1 MSYTITGGGTISN
14 TNVKG
19 SSSQYDVGPSGDS
32 GVTKSGIVHNSGK
45 YIYATGVTLTNTADP
60 STGVTT
66 FTKTIAGQQGASV
79 THSDSTKLINGG
91 YNYGDGTTGGNDTHT
106 YNPNG
111 SYTATYT
118 VANDLQS
125 LSISTTS
132 NVAFVSPPTIS
143 ITSSQSGRTFTITKT
158 ATDATSY
165 IWYVNDTQYSTTSG
179 NLTYTFSGYNPDSA
193 TVYCKATGE
202 GGSTNSNTLTLS
214 VSGVSP
220 TITVNTPTYSGR
232 VISLTS
238 TATNTTSYQWQY
250 STDNTNW
257 TNGGTSSTYSYTV
270 PDNYSGYMYFKC
282 TATNSYT
289 SITSSTVTSK
299 QWYAVPTVSISG
311 SLNKRTYTITPT
323 YTNTT
328 SMVWKIDGTQFSTTL
343 GTVSYTFDKKAEGTF
358 SFTCTATGNGGSTTS
373 NTLSVT
379 IEKADYDMMEDSAKL
394 RRFKL
399 GESRMLKGFG
409 TGE

>member
-66 FTKTIAGQQGASV
+66 FTKTIAGQRGGSV
-79 THSDSTKLINGG
+79 THSDTTKLINGG

-165 IWYVNDTQYSTTSG
+165 IWYVNGSQYSTTSG
-179 NLTYTFSGYNPDSA
+179 NLTYTFDGYNPGTA

-202 GGSTNSNTLTLS
+202 GGSTNSNTLTLT
-214 VSGVSP
+214 VTGVSP
-220 TITVNTPTYSGR
+220 TITVNTPTYNNRTSNFTM
-232 VISLTS
+232 TS
-238 TATNTTSYQWQY
+238 TNATSYQWQY
-250 STDNTNW
+250 SLDNVSW
-257 TNGGTSSTYSYTV
+257 SNGGTSTTYSHTV
-270 PDNYSGYMYFKC
+270 ADNYTGYLYIRC
-282 TATNSYT
+282 VATNSYT
-289 SITSSTVTSK
+289 SVTSSTVTTK
-299 QWYAVPTVSISG
+299 QLYAIPTISIAG
-311 SLNKRTYTITPT
+311 SLEKRTYTITPT

-328 SMVWKIDGTQFSTTL
+328 SMIWKIDNTQFSTTL
-343 GTVSYTFDKKAEGTF
+343 GVVSYTFDNKMEGTF
-358 SFTCTATGNGGSTTS
+358 SFTCTATGNGGTVVS

-379 IEKADYDMMEDSAKL
+379 IEKADYDLLEDGAKL
-394 RRFKL
+394 RRFNL

-409 TGE
+409 TGR